1 MINSKERILW
11 ILYGMVLVLLFLLSS
26 TDLIIKEKEM
36 QVYAVSVIVEDTT
49 DDNYVN
55 FRKGMDRAAIEYN
68 LDVSFIT
75 LYDERNREQQKELIM
90 REQQDGSRALIV
102 SPVDPGHILQ
112 LQEEKRISIPLV
124 FLNSEISSTGE
135 GKTARITFDY
145 YQMGQELAEQML
157 AEQPPGQRIFLLG
170 DSHPDQISRQFQEG
184 VLHALEEAGQESAFL
199 KGRREGDLK
208 AQTEK
213 ELLRQPRQTVL
224 IVLDPKNLTEIAQM
238 LSEENLS
245 GEIGGLYGRGTTVR
259 LLNYLDRGVIRGLS
273 VTDDF
278 TAGYLSVR
286 TAAELVANRQVP
298 DAGYLDSHYIRRE
311 DLRNEAYEKMLYP
324 IE

>member
-11 ILYGMVLVLLFLLSS
+11 ILYGMALVLLFLLSS
-26 TDLIIKEKEM
+26 TDLIIKEKET
-36 QVYAVSVIVEDTT
+36 QVYAISVIVEDTA

-75 LYDERNREQQKELIM
+75 LYDERNREQQKELMM
-90 REQQDGSRALIV
+90 REQQDGSRALVV
-102 SPVDPGHILQ
+102 SPVDPGQILR
-112 LQEEKRISIPLV
+112 LQEEKRISVPLV

-135 GKTARITFDY
+135 GQTARITFDY
-145 YQMGQELAEQML
+145 YQMGQELTEQML
-157 AEQPPGQRIFLLG
+157 AEQPPGQRICLLG

-184 VLHALEEAGQESAFL
+184 ILHALEEAGQEPVLL
-199 KGRREGDLK
+199 KGRREGELK

-213 ELLRQPRQTVL
+213 ELLRQPRQAVL
-224 IVLDPKNLTEIAQM
+224 IVLDPKNLTEIAQL
-238 LSEENLS
+238 LSEGNLS

-298 DAGYLDSHYIRRE
+298 DAGYLESHYIRRE
-311 DLRNEAYEKMLYP
+311 DLRNGAYEKMLYP